1 MAVTLLRCS
10 SEWEWLSTH
19 YSSDL
24 GGQLEE
30 SSINQT
36 VAQAEADDSRQ
47 QCSKQPLYPTHQWQP
62 LQPSTSHRIC
72 AHSLSL
78 CIPIFS
84 VSTISLV
91 FAAHSLFFTPSS
103 SLYASNPL
111 WLSSYKQWINPSP
124 PCVNGL
130 LNISHCLWI
139 CQQHL
144 HWIRDGVSCLLA
156 THRCLNMSLL
166 VFLSSL
172 LGVLYKWLVGS
183 RIQVFDCMCACVHKK
198 QAQKCEKSH
207 ASLEVSYFSVLF
219 KHLCNSCHTLGHFEP
234 HSRVIASSNNAFIFL
249 F

>member
-1 MAVTLLRCS
+1 MLKTTPLPHPSAATPPALHLPPHLCTL
-10 SEWEWLSTH
+10 
-19 YSSDL
+19 
-24 GGQLEE
+24 
-30 SSINQT
+30 
-36 VAQAEADDSRQ
+36 
-47 QCSKQPLYPTHQWQP
+47 
-62 LQPSTSHRIC
+62 
-72 AHSLSL
+72 SLSL
-78 CIPIFS
+78 SASPYFLS
-84 VSTISLV
+84 SHFL
-91 FAAHSLFFTPSS
+91 LFTPSS

-130 LNISHCLWI
+130 LNISQCLWI

-144 HWIRDGVSCLLA
+144 HWIRDGVGCLLA

-183 RIQVFDCMCACVHKK
+183 RIQVFDCMRACVHKK

-207 ASLEVSYFSVLF
+207 ASLEVFYFLALF
-219 KHLCNSCHTLGHFEP
+219 KHLCNSRHTVGHFEA